1 MSDDRPSKTQRK
13 REMHDLQSLGTELVG
28 LSEQQLASIELPE
41 RLLDAVMEAK
51 HMTKFEAK
59 RRQMQYI
66 GKIMRDVDPEPIR
79 ERLAAWKAV
88 STESTA
94 RLHAIER
101 WRKRLLEDENAM
113 TELVREY
120 PSADAARL
128 RTLIRNAAREREQGK
143 APRSFREI
151 FKVLTDII
159 PSGSGFPPAPE

>member
-1 MSDDRPSKTQRK
+1 MRTFAGASANARRCPDDGVPSTTKPGFRAFRFFMSDDRPSKTQRK

-88 STESTA
+88 STES
-94 RLHAIER
+94 
-101 WRKRLLEDENAM
+101 
-113 TELVREY
+113 
-120 PSADAARL
+120 
-128 RTLIRNAAREREQGK
+128 
-143 APRSFREI
+143 
-151 FKVLTDII
+151 
-159 PSGSGFPPAPE
+159 